1 MQSDHKPNFYLLDK
15 PKTWTSQD
23 LCTKIKKNFNFN
35 KVGHSGTLDPNAD
48 GLMLLATD
56 SYTKLFDYIENTDKT
71 YKATAILGYSSP
83 TLDVDSDL
91 IFHENINAVSLTK
104 DIENFLGN
112 LVGESFQTPPIYS
125 AIKVKGKR
133 LYKYARQN
141 QEVDIPVRKIIVDNT
156 ELLSV
161 ESNKVTF
168 QITVSKGTYIRSIV
182 EELGKSLNT
191 VAIVEKLSRTSIGNL
206 DINHSKLNKNIE
218 TMDYKSN
225 LQSLDWKEVINLPI
239 LEINQEVLKSVQ
251 HGQLILSSMFKKKKK
266 YILSINND
274 VVAIYKPF
282 NEKYFKPDKVLL

>member
-23 LCTKIKKNFNFN
+23 LCTKLKKNFNFN

-91 IFHENINAVSLTK
+91 IFHENINAVTLTK

-191 VAIVEKLSRTSIGNL
+191 VAIVEKLTRTSIGNL

-218 TMDYKSN
+218 IMDYKSN

-239 LEINQEVLKSVQ
+239 LEINQEVHKSVQ
-251 HGQLILSSMFKKKKK
+251 HGQLILSSMFSNQEK

-274 VVAIYKPF
+274 AVAIYKPF

>member
-23 LCTKIKKNFNFN
+23 LCTKLKKNFNFN

-91 IFHENINAVSLTK
+91 IFHENINAVSFTK

-191 VAIVEKLSRTSIGNL
+191 VAIVEKLTRTSIGNL

-218 TMDYKSN
+218 IIDYKSN

-239 LEINQEVLKSVQ
+239 LEINQELLESVQ
-251 HGQLILSSMFKKKKK
+251 HGQLILSSMFSHQEK

>member
-225 LQSLDWKEVINLPI
+225 IQSLDWKEVINLPI

-251 HGQLILSSMFKKKKK
+251 HGQLILSSMFSNQEK

-274 VVAIYKPF
+274 AVAIYKPF

>member
-23 LCTKIKKNFNFN
+23 LCTKLKKNFNYN

-91 IFHENINAVSLTK
+91 IFHENINAVTLTK

-191 VAIVEKLSRTSIGNL
+191 VAIVEKLTRTSIGNL

-218 TMDYKSN
+218 IIDYKSN

-239 LEINQEVLKSVQ
+239 LEINQELLKSVQ
-251 HGQLILSSMFKKKKK
+251 HGQLILSSMFSNQEK

>member
-35 KVGHSGTLDPNAD
+35 KVGHSGTLDPNAE

-239 LEINQEVLKSVQ
+239 LEINQELLKSVQ
-251 HGQLILSSMFKKKKK
+251 HGQLILSSLFSNQEK

>member
-112 LVGESFQTPPIYS
+112 LVGESIQTPPIYS

-251 HGQLILSSMFKKKKK
+251 HGQLILSSMFSNQEK

-274 VVAIYKPF
+274 AVAIYKPF

>member
-206 DINHSKLNKNIE
+206 DIKHSKLNKNIE

-251 HGQLILSSMFKKKKK
+251 HGQLILSSMFSNQEK

-274 VVAIYKPF
+274 AVAIYKPF

>member
-23 LCTKIKKNFNFN
+23 LCTKLKKNFNFN

-91 IFHENINAVSLTK
+91 IFHENINAVTLTK
-104 DIENFLGN
+104 NIENFLGN

-191 VAIVEKLSRTSIGNL
+191 VAIVEKLTRTSIGNL

-218 TMDYKSN
+218 IMDYKSN

-239 LEINQEVLKSVQ
+239 LEINQELLKSVQ
-251 HGQLILSSMFKKKKK
+251 HGQLILSSMFSNQEK

>member
-91 IFHENINAVSLTK
+91 IFHENINAVSFTK

-251 HGQLILSSMFKKKKK
+251 HGQLILSSMFSNQEK

>member
-23 LCTKIKKNFNFN
+23 LCTKLKKNFNFN

-91 IFHENINAVSLTK
+91 IFHENINAVSFTK

-191 VAIVEKLSRTSIGNL
+191 VAIVEKLTRTSIGNL

-218 TMDYKSN
+218 IMDYKSN
-225 LQSLDWKEVINLPI
+225 LQSLHWKEVINLPI
-239 LEINQEVLKSVQ
+239 LEINQELLKSVQ
-251 HGQLILSSMFKKKKK
+251 HGQLILSSMFSNQEK

>member
-23 LCTKIKKNFNFN
+23 LCTKLKKNFNFN

-91 IFHENINAVSLTK
+91 IFHENINAVTLTK

-206 DINHSKLNKNIE
+206 DINHSKVNKNIE
-218 TMDYKSN
+218 IMDYKSN

-251 HGQLILSSMFKKKKK
+251 HGQLILSSMFSNQEK

-274 VVAIYKPF
+274 AVAIYKPF

>member
-133 LYKYARQN
+133 LCKYARQN

-206 DINHSKLNKNIE
+206 DINHSKVNKNIE
-218 TMDYKSN
+218 IMDYKSN

-239 LEINQEVLKSVQ
+239 LEINQELLKSVQ
-251 HGQLILSSMFKKKKK
+251 HGQLILSSMFSNQEK

-274 VVAIYKPF
+274 AVAIYKPF

>member
-191 VAIVEKLSRTSIGNL
+191 VAIVEKLTRTSIGNL
-206 DINHSKLNKNIE
+206 DINHSKVNKNIE
-218 TMDYKSN
+218 IMDYKSN

-239 LEINQEVLKSVQ
+239 LEINQELLKSVQ
-251 HGQLILSSMFKKKKK
+251 HGQLILSSMFSNKEK

-274 VVAIYKPF
+274 AVAIYKPF

>member
-23 LCTKIKKNFNFN
+23 LCTKLKKNFNFN

-91 IFHENINAVSLTK
+91 IFHENINAVTLTK
-104 DIENFLGN
+104 NIENFLGN

-191 VAIVEKLSRTSIGNL
+191 VAIVEKLTRTSIGNL
-206 DINHSKLNKNIE
+206 DMNHSKLNKNIE
-218 TMDYKSN
+218 IMDYKSN
-225 LQSLDWKEVINLPI
+225 LQSLHWKEVINLPI

-251 HGQLILSSMFKKKKK
+251 HGQLILSSMFSNQEK

-274 VVAIYKPF
+274 AVAIYKPF

>member
-35 KVGHSGTLDPNAD
+35 KVGHSGTLDPNAE

-91 IFHENINAVSLTK
+91 IFHEKINAVSFTK

-191 VAIVEKLSRTSIGNL
+191 VAIVEKLTRTSIGNL

-218 TMDYKSN
+218 IIDYKSN

-239 LEINQEVLKSVQ
+239 LEINQELLESVQ
-251 HGQLILSSMFKKKKK
+251 HGQLILSSMFSHQEK

>member
-91 IFHENINAVSLTK
+91 IFHENINAVSLSK

-156 ELLSV
+156 ELLSL

-251 HGQLILSSMFKKKKK
+251 HGQLILSSMFSNQEK

-274 VVAIYKPF
+274 AVAIYKPF

>member
-23 LCTKIKKNFNFN
+23 LCTKLKKNFNFN

-91 IFHENINAVSLTK
+91 IFHEKINAVSFTK

-191 VAIVEKLSRTSIGNL
+191 VAIVEKLTRTSIGNL

-218 TMDYKSN
+218 IIDYKSN

-239 LEINQEVLKSVQ
+239 LEINQELLKSVQ
-251 HGQLILSSMFKKKKK
+251 HGQLILSSMFSNQEK

>member
-23 LCTKIKKNFNFN
+23 LCTKLKKNFKFN

-91 IFHENINAVSLTK
+91 IFHENINAVTLTK
-104 DIENFLGN
+104 NIENFLGN

-191 VAIVEKLSRTSIGNL
+191 VAIVEKLTRTSIGNL

-218 TMDYKSN
+218 IMDYKSN
-225 LQSLDWKEVINLPI
+225 LQSLHWKEVINLPI

-251 HGQLILSSMFKKKKK
+251 HGQLILSSMFSNQEK
-266 YILSINND
+266 YILSINHD
-274 VVAIYKPF
+274 AVAIYKPF

>member
-23 LCTKIKKNFNFN
+23 LCTKLKKNFNFN

-91 IFHENINAVSLTK
+91 IFHENINAVTLTK
-104 DIENFLGN
+104 NIENFLGN

-191 VAIVEKLSRTSIGNL
+191 VAIVEKLTRTSIGNL
-206 DINHSKLNKNIE
+206 DMNHSKLNKNIE
-218 TMDYKSN
+218 IMDYKSN

-239 LEINQEVLKSVQ
+239 LEINQELLKSVQ
-251 HGQLILSSMFKKKKK
+251 HGQLILSSMFSNQEK

-274 VVAIYKPF
+274 AVAIYKPF

>member
-251 HGQLILSSMFKKKKK
+251 HGQLILSSMFSNKEK

>member
-23 LCTKIKKNFNFN
+23 LCTKLKKNFNFN

-251 HGQLILSSMFKKKKK
+251 HGQLILSSMFSNQEK

-274 VVAIYKPF
+274 AVAIYKPF

>member
-225 LQSLDWKEVINLPI
+225 FQSLDWKEVINLPI

-251 HGQLILSSMFKKKKK
+251 HGQLILSSMFSNKEK

-274 VVAIYKPF
+274 AVAIYKPF

>member
-91 IFHENINAVSLTK
+91 IFHENINAVSFTK

-191 VAIVEKLSRTSIGNL
+191 VAIVEKLTRTSIGNL
-206 DINHSKLNKNIE
+206 DINHSKVNKNIE
-218 TMDYKSN
+218 IMDYKSN

-239 LEINQEVLKSVQ
+239 LEINQELLKSVQ
-251 HGQLILSSMFKKKKK
+251 HGQLILSSMFSNKEK

>member
-23 LCTKIKKNFNFN
+23 LCTKLKKNFNFN

-91 IFHENINAVSLTK
+91 IFHENINAVTLTK
-104 DIENFLGN
+104 NIENFLGN

-191 VAIVEKLSRTSIGNL
+191 VAIVEKLTRTSIGNL

-218 TMDYKSN
+218 IMDYKSN
-225 LQSLDWKEVINLPI
+225 LKSLDWNEVINLPV
-239 LEINQEVLKSVQ
+239 LEINQELLKSVQ
-251 HGQLILSSMFKKKKK
+251 HGQLILSSMFSNQEK

>member
-23 LCTKIKKNFNFN
+23 LCTKLKKNFNFN

-91 IFHENINAVSLTK
+91 IFHENINAVTLTK

-191 VAIVEKLSRTSIGNL
+191 VAIVEKLTRTSIGNL

-218 TMDYKSN
+218 IMDYKSN
-225 LQSLDWKEVINLPI
+225 LQSLHWKEVINLPI

-251 HGQLILSSMFKKKKK
+251 HGQLILSSMFSNQEK

-274 VVAIYKPF
+274 AVAIYKPF

>member
-91 IFHENINAVSLTK
+91 IFHENIDAVSLTK

-191 VAIVEKLSRTSIGNL
+191 VAIVEKLTRTSIGNL
-206 DINHSKLNKNIE
+206 DINHSKVNKNIE
-218 TMDYKSN
+218 IMDYKSN

-239 LEINQEVLKSVQ
+239 LEINQELLKSVQ
-251 HGQLILSSMFKKKKK
+251 HGQLILSSMFSNKEK